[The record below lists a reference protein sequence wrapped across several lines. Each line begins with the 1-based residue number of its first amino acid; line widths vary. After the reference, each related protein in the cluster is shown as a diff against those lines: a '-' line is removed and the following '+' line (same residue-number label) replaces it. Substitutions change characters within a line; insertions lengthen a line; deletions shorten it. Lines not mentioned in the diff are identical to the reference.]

1 VPWLDGVM
9 LAPYLGLY
17 GDYYFTEDNAAAI
30 LAAGGV
36 PLASTPLLQGWS
48 ARATGGFDAK
58 LSSGA
63 VLAVGGQYGGIGSS
77 TQIWTVTAKAQ
88 IPFSAR

>member
-1 VPWLDGVM
+1 M

-48 ARATGGFDAK
+48 ARATGGLGMQFA
-58 LSSGA
+58 SGGS
-63 VLAVGGQYGGIGSS
+63 VGLGAEYGGIGGNFQ
-77 TQIWTVTAKAQ
+77 TWTFKAKTQ
-88 IPFSAR
+88 IPFSAH